1 MGIKYVKSAARLL
14 DRGWVNRRGLDL
26 SKEVLWV
33 AVGQRAADL
42 QAVKVGGQQKI
53 LPSGPVRT
61 RFARAGPLGRI
72 FVDLQLWQPADLLPF
87 DLLRPTVPL

>member
-1 MGIKYVKSAARLL
+1 MEIKYIQSPAKLL
-14 DRGWVNRRGLDL
+14 NRDWVNKGGLDL

-33 AVGQRAADL
+33 SVGQWAADL
-42 QAVKVGGQQKI
+42 RAVKVGGWKKN

-72 FVDLQLWQPADLLPF
+72 FFQP
-87 DLLRPTVPL
+87 PTLTAGRSAAL